1 MKAARQFIAWKT
13 LERGPVRWDGSLLI
27 RLPGSKLPGYLH
39 LVARR
44 QNGFAAEIHLYRC
57 AHSAGT
63 PTGDRPTRLT
73 PPITSRLSLLTNHFF
88 CNAACAAAKRATG
101 NRNGLQLT

>member
-1 MKAARQFIAWKT
+1 MKVARQFIARKT

-73 PPITSRLSLLTNHFF
+73 FTDHFSPLTSH
-88 CNAACAAAKRATG
+88 
-101 NRNGLQLT
+101 